1 LEFNLLALRDD
12 PLPTLHAQLS
22 SAQASGDG
30 VREAALA
37 QGLADEHAKRD
48 RWAVRIFP
56 LFSLPMSSHNVDLKF
71 ENSLRR
77 HNYVGL
83 IHSLTL
89 ALAKSGQLDAAV
101 DGART
106 AMKTRI
112 EERKK
117 KGQPMDED

>member
-1 LEFNLLALRDD
+1 MTDGPCVF
-12 PLPTLHAQLS
+12 LPQIFFGQRLHLLS
-22 SAQASGDG
+22 SLQ
-30 VREAALA
+30 
-37 QGLADEHAKRD
+37 
-48 RWAVRIFP
+48 
-56 LFSLPMSSHNVDLKF
+56 F

-77 HNYVGL
+77 HSYVGL

-89 ALAKSGQLDAAV
+89 ALAKAGQLDAAV